1 MTIHKLFAEQAFL
14 PGGWA
19 EAVLFEVDASGSIV
33 RVTAKAAPGDAERAK
48 GPVLPGMPN
57 LHSHAFQRA
66 MAGLAEHAAPSLEGG
81 DGRRDDSFWTW
92 REVMYRFVAAL
103 TPEQVEAIA
112 AQLYV
117 EMLQSGYTAVGEFHY
132 LHHGPGGAPYDDIA
146 EMSRRTA
153 AAAAATGIGIT
164 QLPVLYGYG
173 GFGARKA
180 GEGQRRFLND
190 PSRLLRI
197 VETLKASHEGD
208 PQVCVGV
215 APHSLR
221 AVTPETLDEVVT
233 GLAALDA
240 TAPVHIHIA
249 EQVKEVEDCIAWC
262 GHRPVEKLFDLQ
274 APDARWCLVH
284 ATHMT
289 EAETAALAASGA
301 VAGLCPTTE
310 ANLGDGLFPA
320 EDYLAAGGR
329 WGIGSDSHISV
340 SPIED
345 LRLFEYGQRLATRRR
360 NVLAGEGEEASVGQ
374 RLYGQALAG
383 GAQALGRPIGA
394 LEAGKRAD
402 LVVLDPGHPAV
413 ATLPPERLLDAVV
426 FAGNRNPVRDVMV
439 GGAWVVREGRHR
451 DAEAVQAVYSSTVR
465 KLLSS

>member
-1 MTIHKLFAEQAFL
+1 MTNPKLFAAQAFL
-14 PGGWA
+14 PDGWA
-19 EAVLFEVDASGSIV
+19 ESVLFELDAAGSIV
-33 RVTAKAAPGDAERAK
+33 GVTTNAEVGDAERAK

-66 MAGLAEHAAPSLEGG
+66 MAGLAEHRAPGAG
-81 DGRRDDSFWTW
+81 KDDSFWTW

-103 TPEQVEAIA
+103 SPAQLQAIA

-117 EMLQSGYTAVGEFHY
+117 EMLKSGYTAVGEFHY
-132 LHHGPGGAPYDDIA
+132 LHHGPDGRPYDDVA
-146 EMSRRTA
+146 EMSRGTLA
-153 AAAAATGIGIT
+153 AAEASGIGIT

-173 GFGARKA
+173 GFGAQKA

-197 VETLKASHEGD
+197 VEALRASHEQN
-208 PQVCVGV
+208 PQVRIGI

-221 AVTPETLDEVVT
+221 AVTPETLVEVVQ
-233 GLAALDA
+233 GLTALDA

-262 GHRPVEKLFDLQ
+262 GRRPVEQLFEMH

-289 EAETAALAASGA
+289 QEETSALAASGA

-320 EDYLAAGGR
+320 EDYLAAGGC

-340 SPIED
+340 SPIEE
-345 LRLFEYGQRLATRRR
+345 LRLFEYGQRLVTRRR
-360 NVLAGEGEEASVGQ
+360 NVLAGEGAEASVGR
-374 RLYGQALAG
+374 RLYSQALAG

-394 LEAGKRAD
+394 LQAGKRAD
-402 LVVLDPGHPAV
+402 LLVLDPQHPDV
-413 ATLPPERLLDAVV
+413 ATLPAERLLDAVI

-439 GGAWVVREGRHR
+439 GGRWVVTEGRHR
-451 DAEAVQAVYSSTVR
+451 DEARVFESYRSAVAA
-465 KLLSS
+465 LIN

>member
-19 EAVLFEVDASGSIV
+19 QAVLFDVDGAGNIV
-33 RVTAKAAPGDAERAK
+33 RVTANAAPGDAARAK

-81 DGRRDDSFWTW
+81 GGRRDDSFWTW
-92 REVMYRFVAAL
+92 REVMYRFVATL
-103 TPEQVEAIA
+103 TPDQVEAIA

-117 EMLQSGYTAVGEFHY
+117 EMLESGYTAVGEFHY
-132 LHHGPGGAPYDDIA
+132 LHHGPHGQPYDDVA
-146 EMSRRTA
+146 EMSRRTVA
-153 AAAAATGIGIT
+153 AAQATGIGVT

-173 GFGARKA
+173 GFGAQKA

-197 VETLKASHEGD
+197 VETLNASHEGD
-208 PQVCVGV
+208 PQVRVGI

-221 AVTPETLDEVVT
+221 AVTAETLDEVVT
-233 GLAALDA
+233 GLTALDA
-240 TAPVHIHIA
+240 AAPIHIHIA
-249 EQVKEVEDCIAWC
+249 EQVKEVDDCLAWC
-262 GHRPVEKLFDLQ
+262 GKRPVEHLFEIQ

-289 EAETAALAASGA
+289 AGETAALAACGA

-320 EDYLAAGGR
+320 AAYLDAGGR

-360 NVLAGEGEEASVGQ
+360 NVLAGEGDEASVGR
-374 RLYGQALAG
+374 RLFAQALAG

-394 LEAGKRAD
+394 LEAGRRAD
-402 LVVLDPGHPAV
+402 LVVLDPDHPAV

-439 GGAWVVREGRHR
+439 GGQWVVTEGRHKDKGR
-451 DAEAVQAVYSSTVR
+451 VQADYTTTVR
-465 KLLSS
+465 ALLA